1 MKTFMNNKY
10 SYLMAAAVLAGSM
23 SFTACTNE
31 EEVINPLEGPQSSV
45 TLGFS
50 VAGMGTKATQD
61 EVNLGTTMQTIKNI
75 VVAPMVNGA
84 YSYPI
89 VLPDLDPA
97 SPTNCHKNVKLLSS
111 VNRFR
116 VYGNLPDANAKPS
129 EGSQFQGFTY
139 TPASATLEGDK
150 TVKDAVVPYNLLYYV
165 DTEDTKGFSVATG
178 DNWANASWTADQKAI
193 GENNLIKIAG
203 VKYKVGVFGLAVM
216 ESEAAKAEKIAFDT
230 QDAADLGTNGATIGA
245 NVFAVDGILV
255 SGQAASFNDK
265 GEWGAADKKVY
276 ETAATATLA
285 TKKIGTA
292 VSQSASK
299 LTLNGANVYCVV
311 SPTAVGATVDVN
323 IRFKNVSDKYIK
335 MNDGTV
341 VAPNAYIYIPA
352 LLDASKLA
360 GEDQNK
366 AVFAEATTTV
376 LNATVK
382 SWGVGTG
389 EPTQTTDLQ
398 LGIEVDMSWTAGLVF
413 DQEI

>member
-1 MKTFMNNKY
+1 MKTFKNNKY

-23 SFTACTNE
+23 SFTACTNDE
-31 EEVINPLEGPQSSV
+31 EGINPLEGPQASV

-61 EVNLGTTMQTIKNI
+61 EVNLGTTMQKIQNI

-97 SPTNCHKNVKLLSS
+97 KPTDCHKTVKLLSS

-116 VYGNLPDANAKPS
+116 VYGNLPEANANPS

-139 TPASATLEGDK
+139 TPAAATVDDNV
-150 TVKDAVVPYNLLYYV
+150 TDAIQPYNLLYYV
-165 DTEDTKGFSVATG
+165 DTDADGFSVAQG
-178 DNWANASWTADQKAI
+178 VDWANASWTADQTAI
-193 GENNLIKIAG
+193 GENNLVKIAG

-216 ESEAAKAEKIAFDT
+216 ESEAAKQEAIAFDT
-230 QDAADLGTNGATIGA
+230 KDAAELGTGGTVIGA
-245 NVFAVDGILV
+245 NAFQVAGILV

-265 GEWGAADKKVY
+265 GEWGTAEKKVY
-276 ETAATATLA
+276 EAAAIATLA
-285 TKKIGTA
+285 TQRIETVTSSEANK
-292 VSQSASK
+292 VK
-299 LTLNGANVYCVV
+299 LDGANVYCVV
-311 SPTAVGATVDVN
+311 SPTTVGATVDVN
-323 IRFKNVSDKYIK
+323 IRFQNKSQKYIK

-341 VAPNAYIYIPA
+341 VAPDAYIYIPA

-360 GEDQNK
+360 AGADK